1 MVRPKINIAVVE
13 DNGMARILLRNHLI
27 QMGYS
32 NVICYSH
39 GRELKKDLKVR
50 QFDLILMDFHLG
62 DHKNGV
68 EVIQEL
74 NREKLLKHTTSLIFV
89 TSDRL
94 PLIIG
99 QIVDIHPD
107 DLVIKPYTIRILEKT
122 IANTLKIRKH
132 VMPVLAF
139 MDEKNWEAALEKL
152 EKIAASNTL
161 PKSRTS
167 LLKIRAR
174 LLLKLGRFDE
184 ATALYE
190 NVLKNAANVIWA
202 KWGVI
207 HSQYLAGKI
216 QISED
221 LLKDMLGAHLT
232 NDKAC
237 EWLAR
242 ICIGRKEYEE
252 AEEYIDLIKESSL
265 SMTAAKL
272 KSYVYQLQN
281 KMDKAIDLLERK
293 RLNAKDIREKY
304 AEFSL
309 ELARCYLTIAES
321 KQANERAN
329 PLRVARYLIGNA
341 GRKYLEENL
350 AIKRDYMNILA
361 AILENDQD
369 KAAALLDEVDQK
381 DFNSADVPTMT
392 DAIKA
397 WIGVGDELRA
407 AQILFDCE
415 EKMHETEDLTDK
427 TISSVVI
434 AQQEEE
440 LGERRPR
447 ALKFNKQGLHLHNQQ
462 QYQESVDYF
471 YQAYL
476 LFPKEA
482 AFGLNLLQALLE
494 SNLAEYKKAKTLRLF
509 NELDKRELSNDNRK
523 RLNDIGR
530 RISANKE
537 QFIIEGEEQNNQWE
551 AIS

>member
-1 MVRPKINIAVVE
+1 MVGPKINIAVVE
-13 DNGMARILLRNHLI
+13 DNGMARILLRNHLLE
-27 QMGYS
+27 MGYS
-32 NVICYSH
+32 NVSCYIH
-39 GRELKKDLKVR
+39 GRELKKALKVR

-74 NREKLLKHTTSLIFV
+74 NREKLLKNTTSLIFV

-122 IANTLKIRKH
+122 IANVLRIRRH
-132 VMPVLAF
+132 LMPVLTL
-139 MDEKNWEAALEKL
+139 MDEKLWDVALQKL
-152 EKIAASNTL
+152 EQIAKSNSI
-161 PKSRTS
+161 PKSRTT

-174 LLLKLGRFDE
+174 LLLKLSRFDE
-184 ATALYE
+184 ATALYDS
-190 NVLKNAANVIWA
+190 VLQSAENVIWA

-207 HSQYLAGKI
+207 HAQYLAGKI
-216 QISED
+216 EISEE

-252 AEEYIDLIKESSL
+252 AEEYIDLIKESAL

-304 AEFSL
+304 AELSL
-309 ELARCYLTIAES
+309 ELARCYLSIAES

-329 PLRVARYLIGNA
+329 ALQVARFLIGNA
-341 GRKYLEENL
+341 GRNYLEENL
-350 AIKRDYMNILA
+350 AIKRDYMNILVA
-361 AILENDQD
+361 VLENDQD
-369 KAAALLDEVDQK
+369 KAVALLEEADQK
-381 DFNSADVPTMT
+381 DFTTADVPTMT

-397 WIGVGDELRA
+397 WLGVGDELRA

-415 EKMHETEDLTDK
+415 EKMLETEDLTDQ
-427 TISSVVI
+427 TISSMVI

-447 ALKFNKQGLHLHNQQ
+447 ALKFNKQGLNLHNQQ
-462 QYQESVDYF
+462 RYQESVDYF

-482 AFGLNLLQALLE
+482 AFGLNLLQGLLE

-509 NELDKRELSNDNRK
+509 NELDKRELSNSNRK
-523 RLNDIGR
+523 RLNEIGGR
-530 RISANKE
+530 LSADKE
-537 QFIIEGEEQNNQWE
+537 RFIIKDNDKLTTH
-551 AIS
+551 S

>member
-1 MVRPKINIAVVE
+1 
-13 DNGMARILLRNHLI
+13 MARILLRNHLI

-293 RLNAKDIREKY
+293 RLNAKDVREKY